1 MNTALTPAQRAE
13 AEQSRASDPLA
24 SAWVSASAGSGKTK
38 LLTDRV
44 LRLML
49 AGTAPGR
56 ILCLTFTKAAA
67 AEMAQRL
74 NKALGGW
81 AVAEDA
87 ELLRALTRLLGHR
100 PSPAE
105 SDLARRLF
113 AEVLELPGGMRIS
126 TIHAFCQSLLRAF
139 PLEAGLPPQFSVL
152 EERDAAATLTEAR
165 EEILARGSPALESL
179 AEKISADRFAQL
191 VKDMA
196 GEAARIG
203 AVLEEVGGL
212 ALLRAALAN
221 ALGAPADADTA
232 LETGC
237 LAADDTALARAAA
250 MLKLSGNAND
260 QQRGARISAWLA
272 LDGKERAKHF
282 DEWCDILLA
291 EKASKVRAPK
301 FLAAKTGMPKTAAE
315 TQDILTREAERILRL
330 RQSQVA
336 AGMVDSTLALLG
348 LAEPVLAAYR
358 SAKESRAQ
366 LDFNDLITATGD
378 LLRDP
383 GSAWVLFK
391 LDSGLDHILVDEAQ
405 DSNPAQWRIVKA
417 LSADFFAG
425 QGANPGASD
434 TPRSVFAVGDV
445 KQSIYGF
452 QGADP
457 TGFSDSRGHFSA
469 RVRGAAGRFE
479 DVPLDVSFRSTPAVL
494 GLVDGCFASGTA
506 RDGVVE
512 PGATLRHI
520 PHRQGAAG
528 LVELWPLQLAAK
540 TGTPAPWAV
549 PEETEAEAHAQ
560 ARLATAIAAR
570 IRHMLDTET
579 LPARSDGPDQ
589 PGGRRVRPD
598 DILILVRSRNALA
611 RLIIRELKQARVPVG
626 GLDRIALTA
635 QIGVMDV
642 LALLD
647 VLLMPRDDL
656 QLAALLKSPLPPVS
670 LTEEELFA
678 LARGRDA
685 SLHAQLMEYRGQ
697 GGRFA
702 QAAEWVAGWA
712 ARADRAT
719 PHALLAELLGAD
731 GGRARLLARLG
742 PEAAEGLDELLNAAL
757 VHEGRHPP
765 SLQGFLHWLR
775 QGGAEVKRDAE
786 QAQGLVRLMTVHGA
800 KGLQAPIVI
809 LPDTVRRAP
818 NDSGLRWLEEGLN
831 HPLPLWAPAQ
841 EKPRPEAVDRLS
853 EAEAR
858 ARQQEENRL
867 LYVAL
872 TRAEDRL
879 LVCGWAGEKGARD
892 EDWYH
897 QIRLGFEALGA
908 TAAPFAPGEFGA
920 PAEGFV
926 GEALAFSTPQTE
938 PPREEPPREA
948 ARAATLPPWSAIP
961 AELERVPGALSPSAL
976 LDEEVGPPAAAPHAP
991 GDPAARR
998 FLRGRLIHALLQH
1011 LPLLPLED
1019 RAAAARRFLARP
1031 GHGIVTA
1038 EQEAI
1043 AAEVAAL
1050 LHDPRFAAAFGPDS
1064 LAEAPIAGRIGG
1076 QLYAGQVDRLLVEP
1090 GRVLLIDYKT
1100 NRPPPALVGDVS
1112 PAYLKQMAAYRALL
1126 RLAFPGRAV
1135 ECALL
1140 WTYAARLMP
1149 LPDGLLDMHAPG
1161 A

>member
-49 AGTAPGR
+49 AGTPPGR

-74 NKALGGW
+74 NKALGEW

-87 ELLRALTRLLGHR
+87 TLRRLLTRLLGQ
-100 PSPAE
+100 PPKISEEA
-105 SDLARRLF
+105 LARRLF

-152 EERDAAATLTEAR
+152 EDADAQATLTEAR
-165 EEILARGSPALESL
+165 EGVLARGSALLEGL
-179 AEKISADRFAQL
+179 AEKISADRFAGL

-196 GEAARIG
+196 GSAARIDEAIQG
-203 AVLEEVGGL
+203 SGGL

-221 ALGAPADADTA
+221 ALGAPADGAAA
-232 LETGC
+232 LEAGC
-237 LAADDTALARAAA
+237 MAGDNDALARAAA
-250 MLKLSGNAND
+250 MLRLSGNVND
-260 QQRGARISAWLA
+260 RERGAKLSLWLA
-272 LDGKERAKHF
+272 EEAAGRAAGF
-282 DEWCDILLA
+282 AGWCGIFLTNEGTVRKTLA
-291 EKASKVRAPK
+291 TKG
-301 FLAAKTGMPKTAAE
+301 GMPASFAE
-315 TQDILTREAERILRL
+315 VQDILAREGERILRL

-348 LAEPVLAAYR
+348 LAEPVLAAYAEAK
-358 SAKESRAQ
+358 SARAQ
-366 LDFNDLITATGD
+366 LDFNDLIEATGA

-417 LSADFFAG
+417 LSADFFSG
-425 QGANPGASD
+425 EGATE

-457 TGFSDSRGHFSA
+457 TGFSDSKGHFSA
-469 RVRGAAGRFE
+469 RVLGAAGRFE

-494 GLVDGCFASGTA
+494 GLVDATFAGPA

-512 PGATLRHI
+512 AGNTMRHI
-520 PHRQGAAG
+520 PHRAGAAG

-540 TGTPAPWAV
+540 SGPPAPWAV

-560 ARLATAIAAR
+560 ARLAAAIARR
-570 IRHMLDTET
+570 IAHMLAHET
-579 LPARSDGPDQ
+579 LPARADGPGQ
-589 PGGRRVRPD
+589 PEGRRIRPD

-611 RLIIRELKQARVPVG
+611 RLIIRELKQALVPVG

-685 SLHAQLMEYRGQ
+685 SLHAQLMEHRGQ
-697 GGRFA
+697 GTRYA
-702 QAAEWVAGWA
+702 LAADWIAGWA

-757 VHEGRHPP
+757 THEGRHAP

-809 LPDTVRRAP
+809 LPDTVRRPPAE
-818 NDSGLRWLEEGLN
+818 SGLRWLPDGERE
-831 HPLPLWAPAQ
+831 LPLWIPVK
-841 EKPRPEAVDRLS
+841 EMPRPDVVDALS
-853 EAEAR
+853 DAEAR
-858 ARQQEENRL
+858 QKQQEENRL

-892 EDWYH
+892 VDWYS
-897 QIRLGFEALGA
+897 QIAQGFSTLGA
-908 TAAPFAPGEFGA
+908 EPMALDPDMVGADGFAGEGA
-920 PAEGFV
+920 RFA
-926 GEALAFSTPQTE
+926 TPQTD
-938 PPREEPPREA
+938 PPREEPAREA
-948 ARAATLPPWSAIP
+948 ARSATLPGWAAIP
-961 AELERVPGALSPSAL
+961 AELERLPGALSPSAL
-976 LDEEVGPPAAAPHAP
+976 LDEEAGPPAAAPHAP

-1011 LPLLPLED
+1011 LPLLPLAERD
-1019 RAAAARRFLARP
+1019 RAAERFLARP
-1031 GHGIVTA
+1031 GHAISA
-1038 EQEAI
+1038 EEQAAI
-1043 AAEVAAL
+1043 AAETRTL
-1050 LHDPRFAAAFGPDS
+1050 LHDARFAAAFGPES

-1100 NRPPPALVGDVS
+1100 NRPPPELVEAVS

-1126 RLAFPGRAV
+1126 RLAFPGRVV
-1135 ECALL
+1135 ETALL

-1149 LPDGLLDMHAPG
+1149 LPDGLLDIHAP
-1161 A
+1161 AA